1 MSLSKHCSQMSTK
14 PPNRVGIDISFLI
27 IGKED
32 KKMTEIKKAVEM
44 ERVLRLQKDGN
55 KIEVKGHL
63 TNDECTKLIKIL
75 IKDGWKAENRII

>member
-1 MSLSKHCSQMSTK
+1 MNSSNPYSQMSTK
-14 PPNRVGIDISFLI
+14 PPSRVGIDISFLI

-32 KKMTEIKKAVEM
+32 KSMTEIKKAIEI

-55 KIEVKGHL
+55 KIEIKGHL

-75 IKDGWKAENRII
+75 IKDGWKAANKII

>member
-1 MSLSKHCSQMSTK
+1 
-14 PPNRVGIDISFLI
+14 
-27 IGKED
+27 
-32 KKMTEIKKAVEM
+32 MTEIKKAIEM

-55 KIEVKGHL
+55 KIEVKGNL

>member
-1 MSLSKHCSQMSTK
+1 MSSSRHCLQTSTK
-14 PPNRVGIDISFLI
+14 PPSKVGIDISFLI

-32 KKMTEIKKAVEM
+32 KSMAEIKKAIEI